1 MYNKQQSPCE
11 GKNYHVTFSFIDHW
25 LLIIIKNTLSIV
37 FLLMFGAIKNLNDC
51 ILKDYEK

>member
-11 GKNYHVTFSFIDHW
+11 GKNYHVPSSFIDHW